1 MSVVPQKRTNPMR
14 LATFLWVTLVV
25 LWSGP
30 VFAQGSIDYR
40 NAEWRFGINFPG
52 EPTAED
58 IEWTSED
65 NLPIPARRFSA
76 SRGNSTYSVIA
87 ADYLSARL
95 TTMLGSEAHAAANYR
110 NLGVVT
116 YDAYTQIDRV
126 GGLQIQI
133 TKPDGRRLFLA
144 IHQHD
149 GFLYV
154 AEAEA
159 PPRAPPPGQFQQ
171 SLHFLDDNGIRLRY
185 LPDGQRLLST
195 ENLDVDLEHIPDRAL
210 YVEDGFVTPEQ
221 YEELLQHLD
230 E

>member
-1 MSVVPQKRTNPMR
+1 MR
-14 LATFLWVTLVV
+14 LATFLWVALVV

-40 NAEWRFGINFPG
+40 NVEWRFGVNFPS

-58 IEWTSED
+58 IEWFSED
-65 NLPIPARRFSA
+65 NLPIPARKFTA
-76 SRGNSTYSVIA
+76 SRGNNTYSLIA
-87 ADYLSARL
+87 ADYRGARL
-95 TTMLGSEAHAAANYR
+95 TAMLGSEAHTAANYR
-110 NLGVVT
+110 KLGEVT
-116 YDAYTQIDRV
+116 YDAYSQIDRV
-126 GGLQIQI
+126 GGLMIQI
-133 TKPDGRRLFLA
+133 TKPNGRRLFLA
-144 IHQHD
+144 IHLHD

-171 SLHFLDDNGIRLRY
+171 SLHFLDESGIRLRY

-221 YEELLQHLD
+221 YEVLLQHLNTPAD
-230 E
+230 SP